1 MTVVMR
7 EGWAEAANGTIGECS
22 RRATP
27 VHYHG
32 REQWWQ
38 VDHDNGTRRCYFD
51 DGVFG
56 NNNDQEH
63 TPWNIVRIHDIDPRK
78 VEPEV
83 VEETGPEQPTE
94 KTATEGLGISI
105 KRKLPEAELHFDID
119 RHWLAVCDRDGIINI
134 PRTAISR
141 VIEVMQLLQRQVAEQ
156 EGLG

>member
-94 KTATEGLGISI
+94 KAVESLAILIT
-105 KRKLPEAELHFDID
+105 RRLPEFGLSFNAESDYFTICGPEMDVV
-119 RHWLAVCDRDGIINI
+119 AI
-134 PRTAISR
+134 PRAAISR